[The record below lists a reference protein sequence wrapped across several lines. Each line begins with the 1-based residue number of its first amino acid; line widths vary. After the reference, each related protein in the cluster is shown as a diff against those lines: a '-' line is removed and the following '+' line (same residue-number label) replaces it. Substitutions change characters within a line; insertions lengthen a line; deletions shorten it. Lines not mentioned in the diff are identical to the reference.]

1 MRIGLLGLGT
11 VGTGVLEMLHANG
24 DLIASRAGAPIEVV
38 ACLVK
43 DPAKERGGA
52 PCVTTEFQEII
63 KRDDIDVIVE
73 VIGGVEPAWTYIA
86 KSLESGKHVV
96 TANKELMARHGH
108 DLVKSAQEKGLD
120 LLYEASACGGIPVI
134 QALNNQLAGNHVQA
148 VMGIVNGTTNYIL
161 TRMHDDGATYDEALE
176 EAQDKGY
183 AEADPTADVE
193 NLDAQS
199 KLAIL
204 ASLAFDGR
212 VRPDDVHRE
221 GISEIDSREIEFA
234 EMLGYR
240 IKSLA
245 VASRSNGSLE
255 VRVHPAMVP
264 LTNPLSKVDGA
275 NNAILL
281 EGDFVGNVMLFGP
294 GAGKEAT
301 ASAVVGDLI
310 EICRN
315 HHSGAV
321 RRVDTMS
328 MNDIPIKPREE
339 FFTRYYVRVTSEDR
353 PKALGQIALAFGD
366 NEVSL
371 SALEM
376 HELSDNR
383 SELVFLTH
391 RAKEGDF
398 LNALEAIK
406 KLPMIEQIDSW
417 LRVAE

>member
-11 VGTGVLEMLHANG
+11 VGTGVLEMLRANG
-24 DLIASRAGAPIEVV
+24 TLIASRAGAPLEVV

-43 DPAKERGGA
+43 DPSKNRGDA
-52 PCVTTEFQEII
+52 PCVTTSFDDIVS
-63 KRDDIDVIVE
+63 RDDIDVIVE
-73 VIGGVEPAWTYIA
+73 VMGGVEPAWTYISRA
-86 KSLESGKHVV
+86 LDAGKHVV

-108 DLVKSAQEKGLD
+108 DLAKLAQEKGLD
-120 LLYEASACGGIPVI
+120 LLYEASACGGIPII
-134 QALNNQLAGNHVQA
+134 QALNNQLAGNRVQT

-161 TRMHDDGATYDEALE
+161 TRMHDDGARYEEALE

-183 AEADPTADVE
+183 AEADATADVE
-193 NLDAQS
+193 NHDAQS

-204 ASLAFDGR
+204 ASLAFSGR
-212 VRPDDVHRE
+212 VRPENVHRE
-221 GISEIDSREIEFA
+221 GITNIEEREIQFA

-240 IKSLA
+240 IKSVA
-245 VASRSNGSLE
+245 IASRSNGSLE

-264 LTNPLSKVDGA
+264 LSNPLSKVDGA

-281 EGDFVGNVMLFGP
+281 EADFVGDVMLLGP
-294 GAGKEAT
+294 GAGKDAT

-321 RRVDTMS
+321 RRVHTLG
-328 MNDIPIKPREE
+328 IEEIAIKLRED
-339 FFTRYYVRVTSEDR
+339 FRSRYYVRVTSEDR

-366 NEVSL
+366 NNVSL

-376 HELSDNR
+376 REMDDNR

-391 RAKEGDF
+391 IASEGDF
-398 LNALEAIK
+398 LKAIDAITE
-406 KLPMIEQIDSW
+406 LPMIESINAW
-417 LRVAE
+417 LRVTE

>member
-1 MRIGLLGLGT
+1 
-11 VGTGVLEMLHANG
+11 
-24 DLIASRAGAPIEVV
+24 
-38 ACLVK
+38 
-43 DPAKERGGA
+43 
-52 PCVTTEFQEII
+52 
-63 KRDDIDVIVE
+63 
-73 VIGGVEPAWTYIA
+73 
-86 KSLESGKHVV
+86 
-96 TANKELMARHGH
+96 
-108 DLVKSAQEKGLD
+108 
-120 LLYEASACGGIPVI
+120 
-134 QALNNQLAGNHVQA
+134 
-148 VMGIVNGTTNYIL
+148 
-161 TRMHDDGATYDEALE
+161 
-176 EAQDKGY
+176 
-183 AEADPTADVE
+183 
-193 NLDAQS
+193 
-199 KLAIL
+199 
-204 ASLAFDGR
+204 
-212 VRPDDVHRE
+212 
-221 GISEIDSREIEFA
+221 
-234 EMLGYR
+234 
-240 IKSLA
+240 
-245 VASRSNGSLE
+245 
-255 VRVHPAMVP
+255 MVP

-321 RRVDTMS
+321 RRVDSMS
-328 MNDIPIKPREE
+328 MSDIPIKPREE
-339 FFTRYYVRVTSEDR
+339 FLTRYYVRVTSEDR

-376 HELSDNR
+376 HELTDNR

-398 LNALEAIK
+398 LNALQAIK